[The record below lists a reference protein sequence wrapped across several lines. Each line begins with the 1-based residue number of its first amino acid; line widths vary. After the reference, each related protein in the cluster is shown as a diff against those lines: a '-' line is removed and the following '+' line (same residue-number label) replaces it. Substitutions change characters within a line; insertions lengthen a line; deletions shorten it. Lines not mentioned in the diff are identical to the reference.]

1 MLDHKNSSIQVNQRT
16 RQGMLVAITILIA
29 NTLLV
34 ILKYWVGLQLSSVAI
49 MAEAWHSLSDS
60 LTTIIVLV
68 GFKMASK
75 PADKEHPFGHGRME
89 VISSLIIALVLF
101 LVVFNFFVEA
111 TNRLIQRQ
119 SVQYTQTALIIFI
132 ISLAV
137 KELMAQVSIRVGRKI
152 KSDSLITDGWHH
164 RSDAFASLIVVV
176 GIFLN
181 RYFWWIDGVMGIIIS
196 LIIAK
201 IAFDILRD
209 TVSRLIGEKPEESF
223 IRELEKIV
231 RENTFE
237 DVKLHHVHLHKYGN
251 HQELTLHIVLPKDM
265 KLDKA
270 HQIATDLEK
279 IINSEMSVDTTIHV
293 ESEEAK

>member
-1 MLDHKNSSIQVNQRT
+1 
-16 RQGMLVAITILIA
+16 MLVAITILIA

-49 MAEAWHSLSDS
+49 MAEAWHGLSDS

-132 ISLAV
+132 ISLVV

-152 KSDSLITDGWHH
+152 KSDSLISDGWHH

-181 RYFWWIDGVMGIIIS
+181 PYFWWIDGVMGIIIS

-231 RENTFE
+231 RENTFK

-251 HQELTLHIVLPKDM
+251 HRELTLHIVLPKDM

-279 IINSEMSVDTTIHV
+279 IINTEMSVDTTIHV

>member
-1 MLDHKNSSIQVNQRT
+1 MLDHKTSSIQDNQRT

-132 ISLAV
+132 ISLLV
-137 KELMAQVSIRVGRKI
+137 KELMAQVSIRVGQKI

-223 IRELEKIV
+223 IRELENIV

>member
-1 MLDHKNSSIQVNQRT
+1 
-16 RQGMLVAITILIA
+16 MLVAITILIT

-181 RYFWWIDGVMGIIIS
+181 PYFWWIDGVMGIIIS

-231 RENTFE
+231 RENTFK

-251 HQELTLHIVLPKDM
+251 HRELTLHIVLPKDM

-279 IINSEMSVDTTIHV
+279 IIDSEMSVDTTIHV

>member
-1 MLDHKNSSIQVNQRT
+1 
-16 RQGMLVAITILIA
+16 MLVAITILIA

-152 KSDSLITDGWHH
+152 KSDSLISDGWHH

-181 RYFWWIDGVMGIIIS
+181 PYFWWIDGVMGIIIS

-231 RENTFE
+231 RENTFK

-251 HQELTLHIVLPKDM
+251 HRELTLHIVLPKDM

-279 IINSEMSVDTTIHV
+279 IINTEMSVDTTIHV

>member
-1 MLDHKNSSIQVNQRT
+1 
-16 RQGMLVAITILIA
+16 MLVAITILIT

-132 ISLAV
+132 ISLVV

-181 RYFWWIDGVMGIIIS
+181 PYFWWIDGVMGIIIS

-231 RENTFE
+231 RENTFK

-251 HQELTLHIVLPKDM
+251 HRELTLHIVLPKDM

-279 IINSEMSVDTTIHV
+279 IINTEMSVDTTIHV

>member
-1 MLDHKNSSIQVNQRT
+1 
-16 RQGMLVAITILIA
+16 MLVAITILIT

-152 KSDSLITDGWHH
+152 KSDSLISDGWHH

-181 RYFWWIDGVMGIIIS
+181 PYFWWIDGVMGIIIS

-209 TVSRLIGEKPEESF
+209 TISRLIGEKPEESF

-231 RENTFE
+231 RENTFK

-251 HQELTLHIVLPKDM
+251 HRELTLHIVLPKDM

-279 IINSEMSVDTTIHV
+279 IIDSEMSVDTTIHV

>member
-1 MLDHKNSSIQVNQRT
+1 
-16 RQGMLVAITILIA
+16 MLVAITILIT

-181 RYFWWIDGVMGIIIS
+181 PYFWWIDGVMGIIIS

-209 TVSRLIGEKPEESF
+209 TISRLIGEKPEESF

-231 RENTFE
+231 RENTFK

-251 HQELTLHIVLPKDM
+251 HRELTLHIVLPKDM

-279 IINSEMSVDTTIHV
+279 IIDSEMSVDTTIHV

>member
-1 MLDHKNSSIQVNQRT
+1 
-16 RQGMLVAITILIA
+16 MLVAITILIT

-152 KSDSLITDGWHH
+152 KSDSLISDGWHH

-181 RYFWWIDGVMGIIIS
+181 PYFWWIDGVMGIIIS

-201 IAFDILRD
+201 IAIDILRD
-209 TVSRLIGEKPEESF
+209 TISRLIGEKPEESF

-231 RENTFE
+231 RENTFK

-251 HQELTLHIVLPKDM
+251 HRELTLHIVLPKDM

-279 IINSEMSVDTTIHV
+279 IIDSEMSVDTTIHV

>member
-1 MLDHKNSSIQVNQRT
+1 
-16 RQGMLVAITILIA
+16 MLVAITILIT

-132 ISLAV
+132 ISLVV

-181 RYFWWIDGVMGIIIS
+181 PYFWWIDGVMGIIIS

-231 RENTFE
+231 RENTFK

-251 HQELTLHIVLPKDM
+251 HRELTLHIVLPKDM

-279 IINSEMSVDTTIHV
+279 IIDSEMSVDTTIHV

>member
-1 MLDHKNSSIQVNQRT
+1 
-16 RQGMLVAITILIA
+16 MLVAITILIA

-49 MAEAWHSLSDS
+49 MAEAWHGLSDS

-152 KSDSLITDGWHH
+152 KSDSLISDGWHH

-181 RYFWWIDGVMGIIIS
+181 PYFWWIDGVMGIIIS

-201 IAFDILRD
+201 IAIDILRD
-209 TVSRLIGEKPEESF
+209 TISRLIGEKPEESF

-231 RENTFE
+231 RENTFK

-251 HQELTLHIVLPKDM
+251 HRELTLHIVLPKDM

-279 IINSEMSVDTTIHV
+279 IINTEMSVDTTIHV

>member
-1 MLDHKNSSIQVNQRT
+1 
-16 RQGMLVAITILIA
+16 MLVAITILIT

-49 MAEAWHSLSDS
+49 MAEAWHGLSDS

-152 KSDSLITDGWHH
+152 KSDSLISDGWHH

-181 RYFWWIDGVMGIIIS
+181 PYFWWIDGVMGIIIS

-231 RENTFE
+231 RENTFK

-251 HQELTLHIVLPKDM
+251 HRELTLHIVLPKDM

-279 IINSEMSVDTTIHV
+279 IIDSEMSVDTTIHV

>member
-1 MLDHKNSSIQVNQRT
+1 MDHKNSSIQVNQRT

-49 MAEAWHSLSDS
+49 MAEAWHGLSDS

-152 KSDSLITDGWHH
+152 KSDSLISDGWHH

-181 RYFWWIDGVMGIIIS
+181 PYFWWIDGVMGIIIS

-201 IAFDILRD
+201 IAIDILRD
-209 TVSRLIGEKPEESF
+209 TISRLIGEKPEESF

-231 RENTFE
+231 RENTFK

-251 HQELTLHIVLPKDM
+251 HRELTLHIVLPKDM

-279 IINSEMSVDTTIHV
+279 IINTEMSVDTTIHV

>member
-1 MLDHKNSSIQVNQRT
+1 
-16 RQGMLVAITILIA
+16 MLVAITILIA

-137 KELMAQVSIRVGRKI
+137 KELMAQVSIRVGQKI

-251 HQELTLHIVLPKDM
+251 HRELTLHIVLPKDM
-265 KLDKA
+265 RLDKA

-279 IINSEMSVDTTIHV
+279 IIDSEMSVDTTIHV

>member
-1 MLDHKNSSIQVNQRT
+1 
-16 RQGMLVAITILIA
+16 MLVAITILIT

-152 KSDSLITDGWHH
+152 KSDSLISDGWHH

-181 RYFWWIDGVMGIIIS
+181 PYFWWIDGVMGIIIS

-201 IAFDILRD
+201 IAIDILRD
-209 TVSRLIGEKPEESF
+209 TISRLIGEKPEESF

-231 RENTFE
+231 RENTFK

-251 HQELTLHIVLPKDM
+251 HRELTLHIVLPKDM

-279 IINSEMSVDTTIHV
+279 IINTEMSVDTTIHV

>member
-1 MLDHKNSSIQVNQRT
+1 MDHKNSSRQVNQRT
-16 RQGMLVAITILIA
+16 RQGMLVAIIILIT

-181 RYFWWIDGVMGIIIS
+181 PYFWWIDGVMGIIIS

-209 TVSRLIGEKPEESF
+209 TISRLIGEKPEESF

-231 RENTFE
+231 RENTFK

-251 HQELTLHIVLPKDM
+251 HRELTLHIVLPKDM

-279 IINSEMSVDTTIHV
+279 IIDSEMSVDTTIHV

>member
-1 MLDHKNSSIQVNQRT
+1 
-16 RQGMLVAITILIA
+16 MLVAITILIT

-49 MAEAWHSLSDS
+49 MAEAWHGLSDS

-152 KSDSLITDGWHH
+152 KSDSLISDGWHH

-181 RYFWWIDGVMGIIIS
+181 PYFWWIDGVMGIIIS

-209 TVSRLIGEKPEESF
+209 TISRLIGEKPEESF

-231 RENTFE
+231 RENTFK

-251 HQELTLHIVLPKDM
+251 HRELTLHIVLPKDM

-279 IINSEMSVDTTIHV
+279 IIDSEMSVDTTIHV

>member
-1 MLDHKNSSIQVNQRT
+1 
-16 RQGMLVAITILIA
+16 MLVAITILIT

-132 ISLAV
+132 ISLVV

-231 RENTFE
+231 RENTFK

-251 HQELTLHIVLPKDM
+251 HRELTLHIVLPKDM

-279 IINSEMSVDTTIHV
+279 IIDSEMSVDTTIHV

>member
-1 MLDHKNSSIQVNQRT
+1 MLDHKTSSIQDNQRT

-111 TNRLIQRQ
+111 TNRLIQ
-119 SVQYTQTALIIFI
+119 
-132 ISLAV
+132 
-137 KELMAQVSIRVGRKI
+137 MAQVSIRVGQKI

-223 IRELEKIV
+223 IRELENIV

-279 IINSEMSVDTTIHV
+279 IIDSEMSVDTTIHV

>member
-1 MLDHKNSSIQVNQRT
+1 
-16 RQGMLVAITILIA
+16 MLVAITILIT

-49 MAEAWHSLSDS
+49 MAEAWHGLSDS

-181 RYFWWIDGVMGIIIS
+181 PYFWWIDGVMGIIIS

-209 TVSRLIGEKPEESF
+209 TISRLIGEKPEESF

-231 RENTFE
+231 RENTFK

-251 HQELTLHIVLPKDM
+251 HRELTLHIVLPKDM

-279 IINSEMSVDTTIHV
+279 IIDSEMSVDTTIHV